1 MSPEHAENVSE
12 ARTRADNPVP
22 QREAFL
28 VKQFHNAS
36 SNPSKAC
43 VRQLRFRRQNREEE
57 QWGVGSG
64 HQIDSRSE
72 CPAPLAP
79 FGERGWG

>member
-57 QWGVGSG
+57 G
-64 HQIDSRSE
+64 HSSLGLRDDQRLLMSFLMTNDE
-72 CPAPLAP
+72 
-79 FGERGWG
+79 

>member
-57 QWGVGSG
+57 G
-64 HQIDSRSE
+64 HSSFVIGFARR
-72 CPAPLAP
+72 PTAPDVFP
-79 FGERGWG
+79 NDE